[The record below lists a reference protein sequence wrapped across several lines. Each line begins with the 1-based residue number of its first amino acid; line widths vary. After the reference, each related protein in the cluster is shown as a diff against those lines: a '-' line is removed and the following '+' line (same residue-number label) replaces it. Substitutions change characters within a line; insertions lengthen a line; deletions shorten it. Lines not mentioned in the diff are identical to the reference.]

1 MAPNL
6 NSRDCGI
13 PQLQKNIAGKW
24 KITII
29 WITSMK
35 TWRFGELHRQIPGIT
50 QSTLTKNLRE
60 LEAAG
65 MITRYVYRQVPPK
78 VEYTLTEKGKTLIP
92 ILQELNDWS
101 VHNLK

>member
-1 MAPNL
+1 
-6 NSRDCGI
+6 
-13 PQLQKNIAGKW
+13 
-24 KITII
+24 
-29 WITSMK
+29 MK